1 MSLKQLPKEQ
11 IQTVCEDTLEC
22 LSSADISI
30 PASIIE
36 SIVSMKTILRALL
49 SEQVVLAQE
58 EQEEQEVPEAPA
70 PAAPPEKGSKK
81 AA

>member
-11 IQTVCEDTLEC
+11 VQTVCQDTLEC

-30 PASIIE
+30 PASVVE

-49 SEQVVLAQE
+49 SEQLVLAQE
-58 EQEEQEVPEAPA
+58 EGAPAVPEPA
-70 PAAPPEKGSKK
+70 EPSKKGSKK

>member
-11 IQTVCEDTLEC
+11 VQTVCQDTLEC

-30 PASIIE
+30 PASVVE

-49 SEQVVLAQE
+49 SEQLVLAQE
-58 EQEEQEVPEAPA
+58 EGAPAVPEPA
-70 PAAPPEKGSKK
+70 EPPKKGSKK